1 MTTVATAR
9 PAVSARVAM
18 GVLCLAGL
26 SFALA
31 QTAIAPAL
39 DSMAGS
45 LHRSRGDVTWVL
57 TAYFISAAV
66 LTPVFGRLGDLFGKR
81 PMLVLVL
88 LLFSVGSV
96 MSAVAPSLE
105 LVVAGRVVQGA
116 GGGIFPL
123 VFGLVR
129 DVLPRE
135 RVPGGLGTI
144 SALTGVGAGFGLLL
158 GGAISD
164 SLGYEFVFWMG
175 ALPALLAAFFIR
187 RVVPDNGVRAKG
199 SVDLLGALGLAIGLA
214 LPLLALSRGSQ
225 WGWASSRTITLALI
239 GGVSLFAFTA
249 RSRRV
254 DSPLVNLRLL
264 AQPVVLRTNLA
275 TFLVGVVLYVPFL
288 LVPAIVQAPRSTGYG
303 LGWDATRAGL
313 LLVPGCFVAMAAG
326 TLTGRLVR
334 RFGSKMPMAMGAAV
348 AAVGLTSMAFA
359 HSSVTELLLLGPLT
373 ALGTSLSFSAMPNLI
388 IEAVAPDQTGESNG
402 VNSVVRIIGAAVGSQ
417 ITAVLLATLLQKG
430 TLLPSETALTA
441 AFLMGAG
448 AALAAMVVALWIPAR
463 GGDEQDL
470 LSYIGSASPLPEPA
484 LSGKH
489 R

>member
-1 MTTVATAR
+1 MTTVATR

-39 DSMAGS
+39 DGMASS
-45 LHRSRGDVTWVL
+45 LHTSRGDVTWVL

-66 LTPVFGRLGDLFGKR
+66 LTPVFGRLGDLYGKR
-81 PMLVLVL
+81 PMLFLVLV
-88 LLFSVGSV
+88 LFSVGSAI
-96 MSAVAPSLE
+96 SALAPNLA
-105 LVVAGRVVQGA
+105 LLVAGRVVQGA

-144 SALTGVGAGFGLLL
+144 SALTGVGAGCGLLL

-164 SLGYEFVFWMG
+164 SLGYPFVFWIG
-175 ALPALLAAFFIR
+175 AVPALLASVLIL
-187 RVVPDNGVRAKG
+187 RVVPDNGVRATG
-199 SVDLLGALGLAIGLA
+199 SVDVLGALGLAFALA

-225 WGWASSRTITLALI
+225 WGWASTRTVALVVI
-239 GGVSLFAFTA
+239 GGVSLLAFML

-275 TFLVGVVLYVPFL
+275 TFLVGMVLYIPFL
-288 LVPAIVQAPRSTGYG
+288 LVPAIAQAPRSTGYG
-303 LGWDATRAGL
+303 LGWDATGAGL
-313 LLVPGCFVAMAAG
+313 LLLPGCFVGMAAG
-326 TLTGRLVR
+326 TVMGLLVR
-334 RFGSKMPMAMGAAV
+334 RFGSKTPMAMGAAV
-348 AAVGLTSMAFA
+348 AAVGMTAMAFA
-359 HSSVTELLLLGPLT
+359 HSSVTALLLLGALT

-417 ITAVLLATLLQKG
+417 ITAVLLANLLQKG
-430 TLLPSETALTA
+430 TLLPSETALTV

-470 LSYIGSASPLPEPA
+470 LSYIGSASALPEPA
-484 LSGKH
+484 LSGEH